1 MTTDNPTTPASTD
14 GSRAQGAAD
23 QLAPL
28 TTIEIFWRH
37 DVHGQSEAET
47 LAQLDAIQI
56 RGAFRVDGSFVGYD
70 YANQCWLDEPA

>member
-1 MTTDNPTTPASTD
+1 MTTDHDTTPASTD
-14 GSRAQGAAD
+14 GRRAPSATD

-56 RGAFRVDGSFVGYD
+56 RGTFRADGSFLGYD